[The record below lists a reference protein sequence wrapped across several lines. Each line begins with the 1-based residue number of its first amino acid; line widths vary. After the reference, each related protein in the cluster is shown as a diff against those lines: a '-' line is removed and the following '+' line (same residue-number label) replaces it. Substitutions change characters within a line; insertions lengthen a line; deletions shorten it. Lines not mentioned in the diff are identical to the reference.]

1 MPLRLTMGCSE
12 NPRVQPLK
20 DGIVKPQGIELDCIT
35 LDPSNLFQRNLT
47 YDEFDVSEMSI
58 SETLLAR
65 ERTDGKKWDWSALPV
80 FLSRGHH
87 WHTFYVNTAS
97 GIKSLADLRGK
108 RIGVPDYDMT
118 AAQRF
123 RITRK
128 NHHVIVQNRILKEH
142 PWVALELFKAFQR
155 SKEVAYERARRS
167 QSVYL
172 FFPGKDF
179 QEQAAVFGDDPYPIG
194 LRAMGKNIER
204 AIRGSLEQGLL
215 RRPLRLEDIYYRTT
229 LNT

>member
-1 MPLRLTMGCSE
+1 MGAETHLDRATGCGDLGDDTRAGLGPG
-12 NPRVQPLK
+12 PRVAERLGAK
-20 DGIVKPQGIELDCIT
+20 ALGDEGRIAIHRRRRWNGDRDELDCIT

-87 WHTFYVNTAS
+87 WHTLYVNTAA

-118 AAQRF
+118 AALWF
-123 RITRK
+123 RIALKDLHGWGRAGPGHGRAGGRHPMGTDYG
-128 NHHVIVQNRILKEH
+128 HHDH
-142 PWVALELFKAFQR
+142 
-155 SKEVAYERARRS
+155 
-167 QSVYL
+167 
-172 FFPGKDF
+172 
-179 QEQAAVFGDDPYPIG
+179 AAHLDG
-194 LRAMGKNIER
+194 LRNLRTAGGISARVYDKIVDAKPR
-204 AIRGSLEQGLL
+204 AAYAL
-215 RRPLRLEDIYYRTT
+215 
-229 LNT
+229 